1 MRADDEDEQQGEKV
15 VDSCELDSL
24 RKVKD
29 VDPASNARTQIS
41 IDRSESTLSDRTHHK
56 TRTAGRDFDRTAR
69 KFDCSVCRFL
79 ETLGARPHLSERLD
93 QSAYAG
99 TS

>member
-1 MRADDEDEQQGEKV
+1 LRESSASQNDRVLVKLWLREGMRVRADDEDEQQGEKV

-41 IDRSESTLSDRTHHK
+41 IDWSES
-56 TRTAGRDFDRTAR
+56 A
-69 KFDCSVCRFL
+69 
-79 ETLGARPHLSERLD
+79 
-93 QSAYAG
+93 
-99 TS
+99 